1 MGTALAS
8 FVVNSCVLWKM
19 QLRKI
24 TPICALLQRMAIFR
38 VERGKFFEIPRRS
51 RLFGLVEAV
60 LNA

>member
-1 MGTALAS
+1 MVTALAS

-24 TPICALLQRMAIFR
+24 TPICALLQRMGIFAAKR
-38 VERGKFFEIPRRS
+38 EKFFEIPRRKQAP
-51 RLFGLVEAV
+51 GAVEAV